1 MPVGCVL
8 TKENNLKKYTLT
20 MLSRLMRKLKNLK
33 KKITRR
39 HTDAQE
45 NNEGD
50 RTKHVPKK

>member
-1 MPVGCVL
+1 
-8 TKENNLKKYTLT
+8 

-45 NNEGD
+45 DNEGD
-50 RTKHVPKK
+50 RKKHVPKK